1 MPDRAYALCGMSESR
16 KEQLSR
22 LASDPAWVAR
32 QFSTLAETIKEYA
45 VVLLDPDGYIVTT
58 NPGAQLI
65 KGYKPDE
72 LVGIHFSQ
80 FYPQSAIDRGWPQ
93 HELEVARAEGR
104 FEDEGWRVKKDG
116 SMFWANV
123 VITALR
129 DQNGTLTGFGKI
141 TRDLSERRREQE
153 SLRQSEERFR
163 LLVEAVEDYA
173 IFMLDPNGKV
183 MSWNAGAER
192 IKGYSAS
199 EIIGRHFSTFY
210 PPELIA
216 VDWPSHEL
224 RVARTEG
231 RYREEGWRI
240 RKDGSRFWASVVLT
254 AVFDRTGTL
263 RGFAKVTRDLTQRQ
277 RVEELQE
284 AGRQMSEFLAMLA
297 HELRNPLAP
306 IRNAMQIMGLRRFD
320 DPQLEWSRNVVD
332 RQIAHLGRLVDDLLD
347 VNRITTGK
355 ILLKREAVSL
365 ALVLERAIESSGPL
379 LEERKHRVDVDI
391 APQPLMLR
399 GDPVRLAQVFLNLLN
414 NAAKYTPEGG
424 IIRVCAHEEGPEAV
438 VRVRDNGL
446 GIGSDLLPK
455 VFDLFVQ
462 GSRSLDR
469 AEGGLGIGLTLVR
482 EIVRL
487 HGGAV
492 SVTSGG
498 TNRGSE
504 FTVRLPLLVATAADL
519 DVDRAQE
526 AGTPTLGRRVLVVD
540 DNRDSADSMAMV
552 LGATGHDTR
561 TAHDG
566 PAALA
571 IAAEYKPDY
580 VLLDIGLPGMNGY
593 AVAERLRAIP
603 GCGSA
608 VLIAMTGYGQEDDRR
623 RSRAAGFDHHLVKP
637 VDFDVLT
644 TILNGETP
652 STTATP

>member
-1 MPDRAYALCGMSESR
+1 MSESR
-16 KEQLSR
+16 KERLSR
-22 LASDPAWVAR
+22 LAADPEHIRR
-32 QFSTLAETIKEYA
+32 QFSTLAQTIRDYA
-45 VVLLDPDGYIVTT
+45 VILLDPDGYILTS
-58 NPGAQLI
+58 NIGAQLV
-65 KGYKPDE
+65 KGYAPEE
-72 LVGIHFSQ
+72 LVGEHFSK
-80 FYPQSAIDRGWPQ
+80 FYPQNAIDRGWPQ
-93 HELEVARAEGR
+93 HELEVARVEGR

-116 SMFWANV
+116 SLFWASV

-129 DQNGTLTGFGKI
+129 DETGNLTGFGKV
-141 TRDLSERRREQE
+141 TRDLTERRREQE

-163 LLVEAVEDYA
+163 LLVEAVKDYA
-173 IFMLDPNGKV
+173 IFMLDTGGHV
-183 MSWNAGAER
+183 LSWNAGAER

-199 EIIGRHFSTFY
+199 DIIGRHFSTFY
-210 PPELIA
+210 PPELMA

-231 RYREEGWRI
+231 RYEEEGWRL
-240 RKDGSRFWASVVLT
+240 RKDGSRFWASVVIS
-254 AVFDRTGTL
+254 AVFDRAGTL
-263 RGFAKVTRDLTQRQ
+263 RGYAKVTRDLTERK

-306 IRNAMQIMGLRRFD
+306 IRNAMQVMGLRRFD
-320 DPQLEWSRNVVD
+320 DPQLEWCRNVVD

-355 ILLKREAVSL
+355 ILLRREAV
-365 ALVLERAIESSGPL
+365 ALSHVLERAIESSSPL
-379 LEERKHRVDVDI
+379 LEERKHRVDLAID
-391 APQPLMLR
+391 PQPLMLR
-399 GDPVRLAQVFLNLLN
+399 ADPVRLAQVFLNLLN

-424 IIRVCAHEEGPEAV
+424 IIRVSAHQEGPEAV

-446 GIGSDLLPK
+446 GIASDLLPK

-492 SVTSGG
+492 SVTSAG
-498 TNRGSE
+498 TGRGSE
-504 FTVRLPLLVATAADL
+504 FTVRLPLLVHSAA
-519 DVDRAQE
+519 E
-526 AGTPTLGRRVLVVD
+526 AESDGTLAVRPPTRGRRVLVVD

-552 LGATGHDTR
+552 LGATGHEVR

-566 PAALA
+566 PEALEV
-571 IAAEYKPDY
+571 AAEYKPEC

-593 AVAERLRAIP
+593 SVAERLRALP
-603 GCGSA
+603 GCDQ
-608 VLIAMTGYGQEDDRR
+608 VVMIAMTGYGQEDDRR
-623 RSRAAGFDHHLVKP
+623 RSREAGFDHHLVKP

-644 TILNGETP
+644 GILNGAAP
-652 STTATP
+652 STTATR